1 MNGET
6 KVIGGIIALTVVI
19 LAGIVIFGGKTAPKA
34 TDAIKVDKGELVRDD
49 SAKIGTDGAKVT
61 IVEFAD
67 FQCPACAT
75 AHPVLKQIIEQHKDR
90 IQFVHRNFPLSMH
103 ANAEVAS
110 RAAEAAAL
118 QGKFW
123 EMHDVLFEK
132 QNEWG
137 TSLKPY
143 DIFNGYAQTIGLN
156 VDQFKTD
163 IDSTK
168 VIDKI
173 RLDKGDGE
181 ALGVNSTPTIY
192 INDEEYNGSVNL
204 VALQSKINELLGQ

>member
-6 KVIGGIIALTVVI
+6 KVIGGIIALTVII

-34 TDAIKVDKGELVRDD
+34 TDSIKVDKGELVRDD
-49 SAKIGTDGAKVT
+49 SARVGTEGAKVT

-67 FQCPACAT
+67 FQCPACGS
-75 AHPVLKQIIEQHKDR
+75 AHPVLKQIIDQNKDKML
-90 IQFVHRNFPLSMH
+90 FVHRNFPLSIH
-103 ANAEVAS
+103 ANAEVSA
-110 RAAEAAAL
+110 RAAEAAGL

-123 EMHDVLFEK
+123 EMHNMLFEH
-132 QNEWG
+132 QNEWS

-143 DIFNGYAQTIGLN
+143 DIFARYAQDLGLN
-156 VDQFKTD
+156 VDQFKSD

-168 VIDKI
+168 VVDKI

-181 ALGVNSTPTIY
+181 ALGVNSTPTLY
-192 INDEEYNGSVNL
+192 INGQEYNGSVNA

>member
-6 KVIGGIIALTVVI
+6 KVIGGIIALTVII
-19 LAGIVIFGGKTAPKA
+19 LAGIIIFGGKTAPKA

-49 SAKIGTDGAKVT
+49 SNKVGLENSKVT

-67 FQCPACAT
+67 FQCPACGS
-75 AHPVLKQIIEQHKDR
+75 AHPILKQIINQYKDR
-90 IQFVHRNFPLSMH
+90 IQFVHRNFPLSIH

-123 EMHDVLFEK
+123 EMHDMLFEK
-132 QNEWG
+132 QNEWS

-143 DIFNGYAQTIGLN
+143 DIFTGYGQNIGLN
-156 VDQFKTD
+156 VDQFKAD

-181 ALGVNSTPTIY
+181 ALGVNSTPTLY
-192 INDEEYNGSVNL
+192 INGEEYNGSVNL
-204 VALQSKINELLGQ
+204 VALQSKINDLLNK